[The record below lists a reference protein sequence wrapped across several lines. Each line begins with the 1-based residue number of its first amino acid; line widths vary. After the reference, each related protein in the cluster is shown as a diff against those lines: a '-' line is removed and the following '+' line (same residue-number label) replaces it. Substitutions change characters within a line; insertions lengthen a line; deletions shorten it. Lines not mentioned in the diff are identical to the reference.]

1 MPLKSRRETK
11 SARKISQAFDLA
23 RESELRYDRSA
34 VRVRFDSG
42 LSFEGP
48 RDGRDGMLGTDG
60 KNVIFPAEFAF
71 FLLDAASERGMRES
85 GDVWKAANI

>member
-48 RDGRDGMLGTDG
+48 GDERDGLLGADG

-71 FLLDAASERGMRES
+71 FPPRCGERAGLSR
-85 GDVWKAANI
+85 